1 MPSVQMS
8 RQVRERKKK
17 GNRRNDFQSRQRA
30 HRSSSYLTSH
40 YYARPPHPLQLVI
53 PFVRLNDEL
62 IPDAGRHA
70 GTSLDDLVSLRANN
84 PFTYNNVFYTIEYIA
99 LDFFFFLEKV
109 K

>member
-8 RQVRERKKK
+8 RQVREEKKK
-17 GNRRNDFQSRQRA
+17 KNRRNDFQSRQRA
-30 HRSSSYLTSH
+30 HRSPSYLTSH

-70 GTSLDDLVSLRANN
+70 GTSLDDLVSLRANSL
-84 PFTYNNVFYTIEYIA
+84 TYNNVFYTIEYIA
-99 LDFFFFLEKV
+99 LDFFFIGKI